1 MIFDFSNFFFRFK
14 RKFRLFVFPLI
25 ALTIAVYFIYHA
37 VEGSRGLRRYFE
49 LKRQIR
55 LERKVQELTKQR
67 KTELE
72 SKIDRLSVE
81 HMDTDFLEEQVKRS
95 LGAGQ
100 ENEYILFE
108 NENPRQT
115 K

>member
-1 MIFDFSNFFFRFK
+1 M
-14 RKFRLFVFPLI
+14 
-25 ALTIAVYFIYHA
+25 
-37 VEGSRGLRRYFE
+37 
-49 LKRQIR
+49 
-55 LERKVQELTKQR
+55 QELTERQKN
-67 KTELE
+67 ELE
-72 SKIDRLSVE
+72 SKIDRLNVE
-81 HMDTDFLEEQVKRS
+81 HLDVDFLEEQVKRS

>member
-1 MIFDFSNFFFRFK
+1 M
-14 RKFRLFVFPLI
+14 FVFPLI
-25 ALTIAVYFIYHA
+25 ALIIAVYFIYHA
-37 VEGSRGLRRYFE
+37 VEGPRGLRRYFE

-55 LERKVQELTKQR
+55 LEKSIQELTEQKR
-67 KTELE
+67 KEMEL
-72 SKIDRLSVE
+72 KIDRLSVE

-95 LGAGQ
+95 LGVGH

-108 NENPRQT
+108 TENPKQD